1 MKKTILAI
9 MLLLAL
15 CLLSG
20 CDAVTQ
26 ALGKLGDDMEAA
38 YIQEADPGSGAGI
51 DWSFVPVVRELAV
64 DTFTKGFPDAEV
76 VETSVALKSGE
87 MDRVIVTITYR
98 LGEKSGSYG
107 FDYTLNENGEYELT
121 RYGDGVDANDL

>member
-38 YIQEADPGSGAGI
+38 YIQEAKPGSGDGI

-64 DTFTKGFPDAEV
+64 NTFMQGFPDAEIV
-76 VETSVALKSGE
+76 QTSVASKSGMNE
-87 MDRVIVTITYR
+87 RVIVTISYK
-98 LGEKSGSYG
+98 LGEKSGNYG
-107 FDYTLNENGEYELT
+107 FDYTLQADGTYELT
-121 RYGDGVDANDL
+121 RYGEGVKADDL

>member
-9 MLLLAL
+9 ILLLAL
-15 CLLSG
+15 GMLSG

-26 ALGKLGDDMEAA
+26 ALSRLGDDMEAA
-38 YIQEADPGSGAGI
+38 YIQEAKPGSGDNI

-64 DTFTKGFPDAEV
+64 ETFTQGFPDAEV

>member
-1 MKKTILAI
+1 M
-9 MLLLAL
+9 
-15 CLLSG
+15 
-20 CDAVTQ
+20 
-26 ALGKLGDDMEAA
+26 
-38 YIQEADPGSGAGI
+38 
-51 DWSFVPVVRELAV
+51 
-64 DTFTKGFPDAEV
+64 
-76 VETSVALKSGE
+76 ETSVALKSGE

>member
-9 MLLLAL
+9 ILLLAL
-15 CLLSG
+15 GLLSG

-38 YIQEADPGSGAGI
+38 YIQEAKPGSGDNI

-64 DTFTKGFPDAEV
+64 DTFTQGFPDAEIV
-76 VETSVALKSGE
+76 QTSVASKSGAS
-87 MDRVIVTITYR
+87 DRVIVTISYR
-98 LGEKSGSYG
+98 LGE
-107 FDYTLNENGEYELT
+107 
-121 RYGDGVDANDL
+121 